1 MSFCIATATLFDIYH
16 KFKKFNI
23 VQQIF
28 TYSEL
33 TSQYLFGLTAIV
45 PVDRI
50 CFIEAGSTPGTAVGF
65 ERVDLRTAEVSYQ
78 KDSGRRSE
86 FDLIQ
91 TDWVRLPK
99 DFAKTSTGMKIAAF
113 AKAGKL
119 RSINIKIVVRSAYRI
134 AWQIFS
140 FLIEGRPWMAL
151 MTQMIAFVEAKPS
164 ASTPIP
170 FLRLSRL
177 RATLP

>member
-1 MSFCIATATLFDIYH
+1 M
-16 KFKKFNI
+16 
-23 VQQIF
+23 
-28 TYSEL
+28 
-33 TSQYLFGLTAIV
+33 
-45 PVDRI
+45 
-50 CFIEAGSTPGTAVGF
+50 GF
-65 ERVDLRTAEVSYQ
+65 ERVDLRTVVVGYQ

-86 FDLIQ
+86 FNLIQ

-99 DFAKTSTGMKIAAF
+99 DFATTSTGMKIAAF

-119 RSINIKIVVRSAYRI
+119 RSINIEIVVRSAYRI